1 MRRFEPAIFAGL
13 VFVLAWV
20 IFVPTLG
27 YPMVFDDEIYLV
39 ENPIFKNADNFLAIF
54 RDFKSVANL
63 AAQSGLDGDLSTNF
77 LMRPL
82 TYGTFHLNFRLGGLA
97 PSGYRA
103 VNILI
108 HCANPFLVWWLASL
122 FLRGCRFALLPHNAP
137 LRLMPAF
144 AGLLFFVHPLQLESV
159 VYVIQRATSLCT
171 FFYLGSLV
179 CHFEANARG
188 SAGWRLVSVVCVVAS
203 MLSKESGVTAPVLA
217 VILDVMMFGVRPLR
231 AFWRA
236 RWLLLL
242 LPMLPLLLMAIGRAR
257 SGGMDGMAVLN
268 IAHSEADTAYALHY
282 TMTQPLVWLRYLA
295 LFLWP
300 AALNIDPFIAPVL
313 SPREP
318 RFWGSVLVVL
328 GVFCTAILL
337 WIRAHTR
344 FLGQVAVLGLVWFAF
359 TIAPD
364 SSVVPLPDLMA
375 EHRTYLPSVGVFLV
389 AAGLLCAWPVG
400 AKWTVVF
407 GATALLSF
415 TAATLE
421 RSGVWSSP
429 ERMWRDVC
437 DKSPQKPRPWIN
449 LCAAYFEAGKLE
461 LAEQACLN
469 SIKAQPTVPAF
480 SNLAVLYRA
489 RNLPEKAL
497 QSAKEGLQLRPSG
510 YDHLLL
516 IQLGEV
522 CCELRRWHE
531 AISAFT
537 EVLEMYP
544 SLFQPRRMLGFCYLE
559 IGNVDAAVATFQVGL
574 QHHPGNPELLASIAR
589 AQSNPPPM
597 RLRLG
602 R

>member
-1 MRRFEPAIFAGL
+1 M
-13 VFVLAWV
+13 
-20 IFVPTLG
+20 
-27 YPMVFDDEIYLV
+27 
-39 ENPIFKNADNFLAIF
+39 
-54 RDFKSVANL
+54 
-63 AAQSGLDGDLSTNF
+63 
-77 LMRPL
+77 
-82 TYGTFHLNFRLGGLA
+82 
-97 PSGYRA
+97 
-103 VNILI
+103 
-108 HCANPFLVWWLASL
+108 
-122 FLRGCRFALLPHNAP
+122 
-137 LRLMPAF
+137 
-144 AGLLFFVHPLQLESV
+144 
-159 VYVIQRATSLCT
+159 
-171 FFYLGSLV
+171 
-179 CHFEANARG
+179 
-188 SAGWRLVSVVCVVAS
+188 
-203 MLSKESGVTAPVLA
+203 
-217 VILDVMMFGVRPLR
+217 
-231 AFWRA
+231 
-236 RWLLLL
+236 
-242 LPMLPLLLMAIGRAR
+242 
-257 SGGMDGMAVLN
+257 
-268 IAHSEADTAYALHY
+268 
-282 TMTQPLVWLRYLA
+282 
-295 LFLWP
+295 
-300 AALNIDPFIAPVL
+300 
-313 SPREP
+313 
-318 RFWGSVLVVL
+318 
-328 GVFCTAILL
+328 LL

-407 GATALLSF
+407 GATALLSS

-559 IGNVDAAVATFQVGL
+559 IGNVDAALATFQVGL